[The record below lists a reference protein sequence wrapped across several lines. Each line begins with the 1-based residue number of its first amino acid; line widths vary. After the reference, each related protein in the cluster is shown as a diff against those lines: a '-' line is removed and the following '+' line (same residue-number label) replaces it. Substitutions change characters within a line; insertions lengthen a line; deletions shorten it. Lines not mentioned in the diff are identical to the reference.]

1 MGEEVLNIVLRLLAA
16 VAAGGVV
23 ELRFS
28 LGEAEAS
35 MNIRPILRTV
45 RALSHLLPARG
56 LGAAESQADGF
67 SIVLGGDHETYDVA
81 RHGVNWG
88 GTY

>member
-45 RALSHLLPARG
+45 RALSHLLPVRG
-56 LGAAESQADGF
+56 LGAAESQAD
-67 SIVLGGDHETYDVA
+67 
-81 RHGVNWG
+81 
-88 GTY
+88 